1 VAYSEYRR
9 SRGDCSGFFLFWIV
23 HCFAVCSVHF
33 TNPLLLTLNDYLR
46 GWATLAEVQR
56 EIEEDRARQA
66 HAQAKKN
73 AP

>member
-1 VAYSEYRR
+1 MP
-9 SRGDCSGFFLFWIV
+9 
-23 HCFAVCSVHF
+23 
-33 TNPLLLTLNDYLR
+33 TNRLLLTLNAYLR

-66 HAQAKKN
+66 RAQAKKN